1 MGQLLAGPFTATILA
16 YFGAEVIKVEPPE
29 GDPIRRWR
37 IMRGD
42 TSLWYYSLGRNKK
55 SVTLDLKTP
64 RGRELAAQLL
74 ATADVVVENFR
85 PGLMESWGL
94 GPADLKASNPDLVYA
109 RISGYGQSGPYAEK
123 PGYASVT
130 EGFGG
135 FRYINGEPG
144 KPPVRPNISMGD
156 TLAAIHAALGIALA
170 LIQRSKPG
178 GQGQVVDVALFE
190 SVFNL
195 LEGVVPEYDGA
206 GAVREPAGTTVTGIV
221 PTNTYPCRDGKH
233 VVVGGNGDS
242 IFKRLMVAVGRPEMA
257 RDPALASNAGRVAE
271 QASIEAVLQQ
281 WCLARDAAEVITV
294 LEEAR
299 VPVGPIF
306 SAADMLA
313 DPHYQARG
321 LFESVE
327 IDGQPLQIPAIVPR
341 LDTTPGRTDWPGTA
355 IGSHND
361 EILREVLG
369 LDDAALEELAQA
381 GVIKR

>member
-1 MGQLLAGPFTATILA
+1 M
-16 YFGAEVIKVEPPE
+16 EPPE

-306 SAADMLA
+306 SAVDMLA